1 MTGSLLLVMI
11 LLSNSPLRSGK
22 IIAAVYNRRLRYQ
35 QDENYGSVIFVTL
48 PFMVTP
54 FIARRG
60 LRRATDVPTGEELQ
74 RRHFRD
80 APFYRDAALDK
91 K

>member
-35 QDENYGSVIFVTL
+35 QDGNCGAAL
-48 PFMVTP
+48 
-54 FIARRG
+54 IARRG
-60 LRRATDVPTGEELQ
+60 LHRATDVPTGAELR

-80 APFYRDAALDK
+80 APFYRDTALDK

>member
-22 IIAAVYNRRLRYQ
+22 IIAAVYNQRLRYQ
-35 QDENYGSVIFVTL
+35 QERNYGGVIFVTP
-48 PFMVTP
+48 PFILTL

-60 LRRATDVPTGEELQ
+60 LHCATDVPTGGELR

-80 APFYRDAALDK
+80 APF
-91 K
+91 